1 MIFKNNKIYDVLKY
15 ITLRVLPA
23 ILTFVGIVLT
33 SLKYDKT
40 EIVMI
45 IGAGF
50 ITMLGQILGISNDKY
65 NETVVIKEYDQEE
78 ENSMEM
84 ETNEQEGE

>member
-1 MIFKNNKIYDVLKY
+1 MIFKNSKIYDVLKF

-33 SLKYDKT
+33 QFKYSHT
-40 EIVMI
+40 EMVMI

-50 ITMLGQILGISNDKY
+50 ITMLGQILGISSDKY
-65 NETVVIKEYDQEE
+65 NNLEIEE
-78 ENSMEM
+78 DLEEQDLLL
-84 ETNEQEGE
+84 ERDNE

>member
-1 MIFKNNKIYDVLKY
+1 MIFKNNKTYDVLKY

-23 ILTFVGIVLT
+23 MLTFTGIVLT
-33 SLKYDKT
+33 QIKY
-40 EIVMI
+40 EHSEMVMI

-65 NETVVIKEYDQEE
+65 NKTELIEQYDQEE
-78 ENSMEM
+78 ENAMEI
-84 ETNEQEGE
+84 ETNEEGEE

>member
-1 MIFKNNKIYDVLKY
+1 MKLSNKVYDILKY
-15 ITLRVLPA
+15 LTLRVLPA

-33 SLKYDKT
+33 QLKYDHT
-40 EIVMI
+40 EVVLI

-65 NETVVIKEYDQEE
+65 NKTELISLYNQEE
-78 ENSMEM
+78 ENAMEI
-84 ETNEQEGE
+84 ETDEEGEE

>member
-1 MIFKNNKIYDVLKY
+1 MIFKNSKVYDVLKF

-33 SLKYDKT
+33 QFKYSHT
-40 EIVMI
+40 EMAMI

-50 ITMLGQILGISNDKY
+50 ITMLGQILGISSDKY
-65 NETVVIKEYDQEE
+65 NNAEIEE
-78 ENSMEM
+78 PEDDELLT
-84 ETNEQEGE
+84 EREDEE